1 MSSNVF
7 KCVYQADLKG
17 NIEHFDTMALR
28 QENALE
34 RFENEIQALAND
46 RMSENQVQL
55 TTQKYSL
62 PTEDSDAEVFDL
74 DTRNCFSL
82 FNGYIHEEIPNL
94 LVKCYDTS
102 EESTEIKRKNLQEES
117 VTLSAVGRCIRT
129 ACDTLLGMDY
139 CDTDHFLETTNS
151 QFMGIISFNLIHLA
165 SFMEPELLDRNV
177 KKKCESKREYLKSEN
192 NLCKQ
197 DSSLSPSKRAREK
210 VFQCEVCQRLFSRKQ
225 TLDCH
230 ILIHSGKKA
239 FNCE

>member
-1 MSSNVF
+1 MSSNDF

-46 RMSENQVQL
+46 RLSEKQVHH

-62 PTEDSDAEVFDL
+62 PTEDSEMEVL
-74 DTRNCFSL
+74 EIDTRNSFSL
-82 FNGYIHEEIPNL
+82 CNGNIHEEIPNL
-94 LVKCYDTS
+94 LVKCCDPS
-102 EESTEIKRKNLQEES
+102 EESTEFKRKNLQEES

-129 ACDTLLGMDY
+129 ACDTLLRMDY
-139 CDTDHFLETTNS
+139 CDTDHFLETPDS
-151 QFMGIISFNLIHLA
+151 QFLGTISSNSIQLA

-177 KKKCESKREYLKSEN
+177 KKKSESKLENLKSEN
-192 NLCKQ
+192 NLRKQ

-210 VFQCEVCQRLFSRKQ
+210 VFQCEVCQRFFSRKE
-225 TLDCH
+225 TLDRH
-230 ILIHSGKKA
+230 LLTHSKEKP
-239 FNCE
+239 FQCQ